1 MESCERDTSD
11 FFSDMLLSEGDWYS
25 LFDLDDTSFSL
36 SHLFGASVEELLDV
50 FETIG
55 FVKKVE
61 KRDLRGEE
69 EEEEEKHHFMEAEL
83 RLVSFSG

>member
-1 MESCERDTSD
+1 MESCERPASD
-11 FFSDMLLSEGDWYS
+11 FFSAMSSSKGYWYS
-25 LFDLDDTSFSL
+25 LFDLDDTSFYL
-36 SHLFGASVEELLDV
+36 SHMFGVSIEELLDV

-69 EEEEEKHHFMEAEL
+69 DEEQQHLMEA
-83 RLVSFSG
+83 